1 MAYIYKITN
10 NINNKIYVGKTL
22 RTIEERFSE
31 HAKDYLK
38 HLDRPL
44 YKAFQKYGIENFSI
58 EMIEECLPI
67 DINEKEIYW
76 IEYYGSFK
84 YGYNATIGGDGTHY
98 ADYDLIFS
106 LWNEGKLLKQIVEI
120 TGYSEKTVRT
130 ALNNFHIYKEE
141 RKNRGYN
148 SFSKVVAML
157 DYKTEEI
164 IKVFPSVEKAYEFI
178 NKLSSGHIAQ
188 VCNGKRKSAYGYKWK
203 YL

>member
-58 EMIEECLPI
+58 EMIEECLPT

-120 TGYSEKTVRT
+120 TGYSEK
-130 ALNNFHIYKEE
+130 N
-141 RKNRGYN
+141 RKNG
-148 SFSKVVAML
+148 FK
-157 DYKTEEI
+157 
-164 IKVFPSVEKAYEFI
+164 
-178 NKLSSGHIAQ
+178 
-188 VCNGKRKSAYGYKWK
+188 
-203 YL
+203 